1 MLTSNVQHDCL
12 FSNGSNFC
20 LTAEV
25 YRTNYGDIQQKPV
38 QQRPVQ
44 QQPVQQQPVQQQP
57 VQQQPIQQ
65 VGAVGR
71 CPSAPQATGVAC
83 AQYIPNG
90 SRETSC
96 YFGRTQCNC
105 ALSDDPTDTETW
117 NCRMIPNN
125 ALPQPDLVQQPK
137 PEPQPV
143 VSRPVTN
150 PVVTVVPPPVTNVDA
165 VIQNGVSGASPMPIN
180 QGNILPNFINPAN
193 CPMAKPSDGMSCEW
207 GQSCSYYIEEAGV
220 RIKAV
225 SCDCDGSCQFK
236 CRGNNQPI
244 FGSF

>member
-44 QQPVQQQPVQQQP
+44 QQP
-57 VQQQPIQQ
+57 IQQ

-83 AQYIPNG
+83 AQYIPKG

-105 ALSDDPTDTETW
+105 ALVDNPSVTETW
-117 NCRMIPNN
+117 NCRLNQDDTY
-125 ALPQPDLVQQPK
+125 AVPQPDLVQQPK
-137 PEPQPV
+137 PEPQPQPV
-143 VSRPVTN
+143 VSRP
-150 PVVTVVPPPVTNVDA
+150 VTVVPPPVTNVDA
-165 VIQNGVSGASPMPIN
+165 VIQNQVSEAPPIPIN
-180 QGNILPNFINPAN
+180 QGNILPNFINAPG

-207 GQSCSYYIEEAGV
+207 GQSCAYYNESAAGV
-220 RIKAV
+220 RTSAET
-225 SCDCDGSCQFK
+225 CNCDGSCQFK
-236 CRGNNQPI
+236 CRKNLMPV